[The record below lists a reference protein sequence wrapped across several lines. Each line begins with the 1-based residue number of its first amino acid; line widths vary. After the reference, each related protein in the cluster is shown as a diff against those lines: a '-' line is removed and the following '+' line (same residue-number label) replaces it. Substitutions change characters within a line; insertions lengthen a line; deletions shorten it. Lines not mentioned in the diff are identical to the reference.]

1 MSPTPP
7 PRPTPPDPPAHGSC
21 ELADVRIDGYSLE
34 IEDEEGL
41 VGDQASQTAFR
52 ELLADWR
59 ARMERAG
66 RDPLGPTPSEE
77 MSKAELDRIAT
88 SVDTEAARTVALAI
102 DEFSQ
107 RLAYVIG
114 RLMRHPSWQ
123 GVQRIVVGGGFKES
137 VIGRIAI
144 RQTAARLQAENQPE
158 ALRALQLR
166 PIHHGA
172 DDGGLAGGVQLL
184 PAELRQASGAM
195 LAIDIGGTNVRCGI
209 VRFGP
214 GGHDARVTA
223 REKWRHADEEGEADL
238 VEGIVG
244 LLRQLMAGADEEGL
258 ALLPVLAVGCPGVVM
273 PDGSIDRGAQNL
285 PSDWRQASFHLP
297 RRLQENIPEI
307 GGAATR
313 VVMHNDAVV
322 QGLSELP
329 FTQDVRQWAVLTIGT
344 GLGNASFSNRS
355 GAGHGAS

>member
-1 MSPTPP
+1 MNPPSDSPA
-7 PRPTPPDPPAHGSC
+7 PPAHGSC
-21 ELADVRIDGYSLE
+21 SLIDVRIDGYSLE

-59 ARMERAG
+59 ERMERAG

-77 MSKAELDRIAT
+77 MSKDELDRIAL
-88 SVDTEAARTVALAI
+88 SGDTEAARTVALAI
-102 DEFSQ
+102 HAFSE

-114 RLMRHPSWQ
+114 RLMRHPSWH

-144 RQTAARLQAENQPE
+144 RQTAARLHADGQPE
-158 ALRALQLR
+158 ALRGLQLR

-184 PAELRQASGAM
+184 PPALRQAGGAM

-209 VRFGP
+209 VGFGP
-214 GGHDARVTA
+214 GGDDAQVTQ
-223 REKWRHADEEGEADL
+223 REKWRHADDEGEADL
-238 VEGIVG
+238 VQGIVG
-244 LLRQLMAGADEEGL
+244 LLRRLIDHARQQGL
-258 ALLPVLAVGCPGVVM
+258 PLLPALAVGCPGVVM

-297 RRLQENIPEI
+297 RRLQENIREI
-307 GGAATR
+307 DGQATQ

-329 FTQDVRQWAVLTIGT
+329 FTRDVPKWAVLTIGT
-344 GLGNASFSNRS
+344 GLGNASFTNQRGD
-355 GAGHGAS
+355 GAA

>member
-1 MSPTPP
+1 MTRTPDA
-7 PRPTPPDPPAHGSC
+7 PPDPQAAPAHGSC
-21 ELADVRIDGYSLE
+21 QLSGVRVDGYSLE
-34 IEDEEGL
+34 IEDEDGL

-52 ELLADWR
+52 ALLADWR
-59 ARMERAG
+59 ERMERAG

-77 MSKAELDRIAT
+77 MSKDELDRIAL
-88 SVDTEAARTVALAI
+88 SGDTEAARTVALAI
-102 DEFSQ
+102 HDFSE

-114 RLMRHPSWQ
+114 RLMRHPSWH

-144 RQTAARLQAENQPE
+144 RQTAARLHADGQPD
-158 ALRALQLR
+158 ALRALQMR

-184 PAELRQASGAM
+184 PPALRQAGGAM

-209 VRFGP
+209 VAFGP
-214 GGHDARVTA
+214 GGDDARVTE

-238 VEGIVG
+238 VEGIVD
-244 LLRQLMAGADEEGL
+244 LLRQLIERAEQQGT

-297 RRLQENIPEI
+297 RRLQENIREI
-307 GGAATR
+307 GGRPTQ

-329 FTQDVRQWAVLTIGT
+329 FTRDVPKWAVLTIGT
-344 GLGNASFSNRS
+344 GLGNASFTNQRGD
-355 GAGHGAS
+355 GAA

>member
-1 MSPTPP
+1 MT
-7 PRPTPPDPPAHGSC
+7 RPSHAAPARDDTPAHGSC
-21 ELADVRIDGYSLE
+21 RLPAVRVDGYSLE
-34 IEDEEGL
+34 IEDQGGL

-52 ELLADWR
+52 TLLADWR
-59 ARMERAG
+59 ERMERAG

-77 MSKAELDRIAT
+77 MSKKELDRIAL
-88 SVDTEAARTVALAI
+88 SGDTEAARTVALAI
-102 DEFSQ
+102 QDFSE

-114 RLMRHPSWQ
+114 RLMRHPSWH

-144 RQTAARLQAENQPE
+144 RQTAARLHADDQPE
-158 ALRALQLR
+158 TLRALELR

-172 DDGGLAGGVQLL
+172 DDGGLAGGVPLL
-184 PAELRQASGAM
+184 PPELQQAGGAM

-209 VRFGP
+209 VEFGP
-214 GGHDARVTA
+214 GGDDARVRT
-223 REKWRHADEEGEADL
+223 REKWRHADEEGDTDL

-244 LLRQLMAGADEEGL
+244 LLRQLIGQAEQQGTR
-258 ALLPVLAVGCPGVVM
+258 LLPALTVGCPGVVM

-285 PSDWRQASFHLP
+285 PRDWRQASFHLP
-297 RRLQENIPEI
+297 RRLQENIREI
-307 GGAATR
+307 GGRPTQ

-329 FTQDVRQWAVLTIGT
+329 FTRDVAKWAVLTIGT
-344 GLGNASFSNRS
+344 GLGNASFSNPP
-355 GAGHGAS
+355 GDAPA